1 MMKWTENLWVRL
13 HSLGFVMFVAV
24 LLGGVT
30 LVFLPQLQRR
40 HALQQE
46 LRRLD
51 EKIAVE
57 ENRERRL
64 QAEIDALKSDPVY
77 VERVARQKLNLVR
90 PNETIFRFSPRP
102 DR

>member
-1 MMKWTENLWVRL
+1 MNWTENLWIRL
-13 HSLGFVMFVAV
+13 QSLGFVMFVAV
-24 LLGGVT
+24 LLGGMA
-30 LVFLPQLQRR
+30 LLFLPQLQRR

-51 EKIAVE
+51 AKIAAA
-57 ENRERRL
+57 ENQERQL

-77 VERVARQKLNLVR
+77 VERTARQKLNLVR
-90 PNETIFRFSPRP
+90 PNETIFRFTPRP

>member
-1 MMKWTENLWVRL
+1 MNWTENLWIRL
-13 HSLGFVMFVAV
+13 QSLGFVMFVTV
-24 LLGGVT
+24 LLGGMA
-30 LVFLPQLQRR
+30 LLFLPQLQRR

-51 EKIAVE
+51 AKIAAA
-57 ENRERRL
+57 ENQERQL

-77 VERVARQKLNLVR
+77 VERTARQKLNLVR
-90 PNETIFRFSPRP
+90 PNETIFRFTPRP

>member
-1 MMKWTENLWVRL
+1 MKWTENLWVRL